1 MAQSRFI
8 NLTQYCI
15 AEYKFEPL
23 GSLNF
28 ITDDFIF
35 VKNEATGGHQLFN
48 SDSSYHTTKNI
59 QDLTAVSTGA
69 NRYVYLDS
77 EKIPN
82 YLQYDTNLTQTTLTG
97 NAVVMD
103 TVRFHFISGFDFDTF
118 SALILSIQN
127 RENSDI
133 NNIFANILLSPE
145 TIADLIIFNPK
156 PLFLSNALYDRYIDI
171 QVPSIKTINED
182 WLTSATPAT
191 TFAAKI
197 TKDSEGIARGFVYN
211 EPITLSIIECDAKT
225 TLYTNTSTSYDQY
238 RAANVYTATVSQTNE
253 FDNVGVSI
261 SESTAG
267 DYIEFFLTYNSGFP
281 EELIST
287 LNRRNP
293 ADDWIII
300 HQLSVFEQVGSAFL
314 NTSRLVFFQE
324 DSYDEPNIVRPILK
338 NANEA
343 ISMSIDY
350 IARLTNRRNGEQ
362 IIREGSFSL
371 ISPKKYGKELINIPL
386 LEKPQS
392 QKIYNKIIKNNF
404 EATKLFIE
412 PTPIGVPQTV
422 TPESLNSGVTEVV
435 RTEYVPVFFNNSNI
449 SISNTSSLITTQNT
463 ADEVIFGPGKWR
475 FIISPFDNILK
486 IKIFTETS
494 LANVSNQLVPLDLN
508 ITSAKYRL
516 VFDLDSGKLAID
528 NVNDSALENLSTGQL
543 TFNISKKDS
552 EAILASTKRSVYI
565 ISVAQDGRE
574 TLIYSGEWRNASE
587 QLDIDLAIND
597 AKSAAQTRVDTA
609 SALAQIQDKLDA
621 VANSDASAKVT
632 DADSSVKSTA
642 VTPIVNRFGVPGAKS
657 ISPTAKNTKS

>member
-15 AEYKFEPL
+15 VEYKFEPL

-35 VKNEATGGHQLFN
+35 IKNEATGGHQLFN

-59 QDLTAVSTGA
+59 QDLTVVSTGA
-69 NRYVYLDS
+69 NQYVYLDS

-82 YLQYDTNLTQTTLTG
+82 YLQYDANLTQTTLVG
-97 NAVVMD
+97 NAVVID

-145 TIADLIIFNPK
+145 TISELIIFNPK

-171 QVPSIKTINED
+171 QVPSIKNINEE
-182 WLTSATPAT
+182 WVTSATPAT

-350 IARLTNRRNGEQ
+350 LARLTNRRNGEQ

-422 TPESLNSGVTEVV
+422 APEILNSGVTEVV

-475 FIISPFDNILK
+475 FSISPFDNILK

-528 NVNDSALENLSTGQL
+528 NVNDSTLENLSTGQL

-552 EAILASTKRSVYI
+552 ETILASTKRTVYI

-597 AKSAAQTRVDTA
+597 ARSVAQARIDTT
-609 SALAQIQDKLDA
+609 SVLTQIQDKLDA

-632 DADSSVKSTA
+632 DADSNIKSTA
-642 VTPIVNRFGVPGAKS
+642 VTPIVNRFGVSGAKS

>member
-48 SDSSYHTTKNI
+48 SDASYHTTKNI
-59 QDLTAVSTGA
+59 QDLTVVSTSA

-82 YLQYDTNLTQTTLTG
+82 YLQYDTNLTTTTLTG
-97 NAVVMD
+97 NAVVVD

-127 RENSDI
+127 RENSDVT
-133 NNIFANILLSPE
+133 NIFANILLSPE
-145 TIADLIIFNPK
+145 TISELIIFNPK

-171 QVPSIKTINED
+171 QVPSIKNINEE
-182 WLTSATPAT
+182 WITSPTPAT
-191 TFAAKI
+191 TFSAKI
-197 TKDSEGIARGFVYN
+197 TKDSDNIARGFVYN
-211 EPITLSIIECDAKT
+211 EPITLSLIECEAKT
-225 TLYTNTSTSYDQY
+225 VLYTNTSTSYDQY
-238 RAANVYTATVSQTNE
+238 QSSNVYTATVSQTNE

-261 SESTAG
+261 SESAIG
-267 DYIEFFLTYNSGFP
+267 DYLEFFLTYNSGFP

-314 NTSRLVFFQE
+314 NTSKLVFFQE
-324 DSYDEPNIVRPILK
+324 NSYDEPNIVRPILK

-362 IIREGSFSL
+362 IIREGSFNL
-371 ISPKKYGKELINIPL
+371 ISPKKYGRELMNIQL

-392 QKIYNKIIKNNF
+392 QRIYNKIIKNNF
-404 EATKLFIE
+404 EATRLFIE
-412 PTPIGVPQTV
+412 PTPIGISQVV
-422 TPESLNSGVTEVV
+422 TPENLTSNVTEVV

-449 SISNTSSLITTQNT
+449 SIANVNSLITTQNT
-463 ADEVIFGPGKWR
+463 SDEIVFGPGKWR

-486 IKIFTETS
+486 LKIFTETS

-508 ITSAKYRL
+508 ISSAKYRL
-516 VFDLDSGKLAID
+516 VFDLDSGKVSID
-528 NVNDSALENLSTGQL
+528 NANNSALENLSTGQL

-552 EAILASTKRSVYI
+552 ETILASTKRTVYI
-565 ISVAQDGRE
+565 TSVAQDGRE
-574 TLIYSGEWRNASE
+574 TLIYSGEWRKTSE
-587 QLDIDLAIND
+587 QLDIDLAIIE
-597 AKSAAQTRVDTA
+597 AKAATQSKVDTNKI
-609 SALAQIQDKLDA
+609 LTQIQDKLDTA
-621 VANSDASAKVT
+621 ASADTSSKIT
-632 DADSSVKSTA
+632 DADTSVKSTA
-642 VTPIVNRFGVPGAKS
+642 VTPIVNRFGVLDSKS
-657 ISPTAKNTKS
+657 IAPTAKNTKP